1 MRALVAEDDQVLAD
15 GLAGALRGAGFAVD
29 VAHDGETAEALG
41 GGEAYDVAVLDL
53 GLPRRD
59 GIAIL
64 TAWRKAGRALPVLI
78 LTARDA
84 WSDKVEG
91 FRAGADDYVT
101 KPFRLEEVVL
111 RVRALVRRAAGHAD
125 SVIRCGPIALDTAL
139 GLFTLHGAPLDLTA
153 FEWRI
158 LAYLTHH
165 AERTVSRSELSE
177 HVYEDHV
184 DRDHNSIEVVIG
196 RLRRKIG
203 RDRIAT
209 VRGLGYR
216 LTAEE
221 GDAIA

>member
-1 MRALVAEDDQVLAD
+1 MRVLVAEDDRVLAE

-29 VAHDGETAEALG
+29 LAHDGETAEALG
-41 GGEAYDVAVLDL
+41 AGEPYDVAILDL

-59 GIAIL
+59 GISVL
-64 TAWRKAGRALPVLI
+64 TGWRRAGRALPVLI

-111 RVRALVRRAAGHAD
+111 RARALVRRAAGHGD
-125 SVIRCGPIALDTAL
+125 SVIRCGPVALDTTL
-139 GLFTLHGAPLDLTA
+139 GVFTLHGARLDLTA

-158 LAYLTHH
+158 LAYLIHH
-165 AERTVSRSELSE
+165 AERTVSRTELSE

-184 DRDHNSIEVVIG
+184 ERDHGSIEVLIG

-203 RDRIAT
+203 RERIAT
-209 VRGLGYR
+209 MRGLGYR
-216 LTAEE
+216 LTADPD
-221 GDAIA
+221 DAVA